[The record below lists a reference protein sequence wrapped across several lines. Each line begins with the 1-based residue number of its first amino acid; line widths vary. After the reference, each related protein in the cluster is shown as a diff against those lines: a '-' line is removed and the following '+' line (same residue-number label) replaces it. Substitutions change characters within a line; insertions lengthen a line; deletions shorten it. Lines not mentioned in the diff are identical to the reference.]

1 MDKRDVGCEGNVGID
16 RRDQNLERDDGLY
29 CHLLPSTLLRTSRS
43 RTRSAEFIGTAVNIC
58 SDWTLSRIGSTQPC
72 SKQLRY
78 SYARC
83 TLTPGGGR
91 VMANLPRRRRAHR
104 RSRHRRSPA
113 LPPPPAA
120 IDTALCSQRHNA
132 ARPPTVAP
140 GSVASARILRR
151 SSVRSRDAYDAYHEF
166 PAGSLLSYVNSL
178 FFAVGNYLGLSKAQF
193 VKCMRHLV
201 TAAARQARS
210 LAPGARPTRWNQLR

>member
-1 MDKRDVGCEGNVGID
+1 MDKWDVGCEGNVGID

-43 RTRSAEFIGTAVNIC
+43 RTRSVEFIGTAVNIC

-104 RSRHRRSPA
+104 RSRHRRSSA

-132 ARPPTVAP
+132 ARPPKRWHLAPSPRP
-140 GSVASARILRR
+140 GSYGGQACVPGTLTALTTN
-151 SSVRSRDAYDAYHEF
+151 
-166 PAGSLLSYVNSL
+166 SLLVPCYP
-178 FFAVGNYLGLSKAQF
+178 
-193 VKCMRHLV
+193 M
-201 TAAARQARS
+201 
-210 LAPGARPTRWNQLR
+210 